1 MMKVPISMRFYHN
14 MPHVSFIGGNNV
26 VMRGTEDEERK
37 FVYCPDE
44 NIPFIL
50 DVTGITPPHAK
61 YFISRNCCDHYIL
74 AYVTSGKGT
83 MEYNGI
89 HYDLRTGDTLLLEPG
104 SKHVYYASPK
114 DPFELIWANFFCD
127 YMASY
132 LSSIG
137 LKGIPVIH
145 DTNSGEALRAIVS
158 LAFKDPNNDHL
169 CFPVM
174 KIVDDILLTLAE
186 KTFWEKKQ
194 LPSSRLA
201 HDIKDL
207 LDENIFGS
215 IDIAAIAETLHIS
228 KSTLFREFS
237 KHYQTGPHQYLLQ
250 RKIEHAKMLLG
261 RSDNSVKDIAGK
273 LGFPDEFYFSNI
285 FKRKTGMSPSAYR
298 KSTMGNKYPPA

>member
-83 MEYNGI
+83 I
-89 HYDLRTGDTLLLEPG
+89 
-104 SKHVYYASPK
+104 
-114 DPFELIWANFFCD
+114 PFELIWANFFCD

-201 HDIKDL
+201 HAIKDL

-250 RKIEHAKMLLG
+250 RKIEHAKILLG